1 MILYRR
7 DGASSFMYARLRF
20 LFVLG
25 VPFVG
30 AQNYT
35 TCNPT
40 TQSNCPPIPA
50 FGSAQTIY
58 NFNESYP
65 ITDIFDFDLFS
76 QNTITQDSDGV
87 HITVTAIGE
96 EPYVETTRT
105 ILLYL
110 QSNNLCR
117 LFILWQG
124 YSDNDIDKCECSRH
138 IFKYSI
144 G

>member
-1 MILYRR
+1 
-7 DGASSFMYARLRF
+7 MYAQLGL
-20 LFVLG
+20 LFILG
-25 VPFVG
+25 IPFVG

-40 TQSNCPPIPA
+40 TQSNCPPIPV
-50 FGSAQTIY
+50 FGSAETIY
-58 NFNESYP
+58 DFNQSYP
-65 ITDIFDFDLFS
+65 ITDIWDFDLFS

-105 ILLYL
+105 VLLFL
-110 QSNNLCR
+110 QSNELFR
-117 LFILWQG
+117 LSILWQDYG
-124 YSDNDIDKCECSRH
+124 HNDIHKCEYSWH
-138 IFKYSI
+138 IFKSSI